1 MDQLNS
7 AWQAV
12 ASGLGPYAPRFIGAL
27 VLGIA
32 TWIVARVL
40 RALVRRF
47 GVARSLDERIKS
59 PGITGHLSDTAYWLV
74 WLLALP
80 ALLGALQ
87 MEGLLTPVQAMVTR
101 LLGFLPNLLGAAVVF
116 GVGFL
121 AARIVRQVI
130 TGVLTVAG
138 SERLAARLGLSN
150 AVGKDGL
157 AGLVS
162 LMVFVLLLLPVVAA
176 TLQPLGLDSVTNP
189 VSRLLDTVTSLIPR
203 LVAAAIIVAIA
214 ALVGRAVASVVTA
227 MLTGLG
233 FDKLPAR
240 LGLEGPL
247 RLGGRGPCELA
258 GALVM
263 FAVLWVAI
271 TQACQVLGFAI
282 LTDTVA
288 TLGEALARVAAALG
302 LALAGLWLATLA
314 GNAIAAGPLAN
325 ARSVAV
331 VAKVAI
337 LFFTAALALRQAGLP
352 SEIVTIAFAS
362 VVGALALG
370 VAIAIGV
377 GGRHVAARL
386 LEGAVA
392 SFSRSKGEA
401 PPREG

>member
-27 VLGIA
+27 VLGVA
-32 TWIVARVL
+32 TWVVARVL
-40 RALVRRF
+40 RTLVRRF
-47 GVARSLDERIKS
+47 GVARRLDERIKS

-176 TLQPLGLDSVTNP
+176 TLQLLGLDSVTNP

-214 ALVGRAVASVVTA
+214 ALVGRAVASIVTA
-227 MLTGLG
+227 MLTGLS
-233 FDKLPAR
+233 FDNLPAR
-240 LGLEGPL
+240 LGLTGPL
-247 RLGGRGPCELA
+247 RLGGRGPSELA

>member
-27 VLGIA
+27 VLGVA
-32 TWIVARVL
+32 TWVVARVL

-47 GVARSLDERIKS
+47 GAARRLDERIKS

-87 MEGLLTPVQAMVTR
+87 MDGLLTPVQAMVTR

-233 FDKLPAR
+233 FDNLPAR
-240 LGLEGPL
+240 LGLTGPL
-247 RLGGRGPCELA
+247 RLGGRGPSELA

>member
-47 GVARSLDERIKS
+47 GVARSLDERFKS

>member
-27 VLGIA
+27 VLGVA
-32 TWIVARVL
+32 TWVVARVL
-40 RALVRRF
+40 RTLVRRF
-47 GVARSLDERIKS
+47 GVARRLDERIKS

-214 ALVGRAVASVVTA
+214 ALVGRAVASIVTA

-233 FDKLPAR
+233 FDNLPTR
-240 LGLEGPL
+240 LGLTGPL
-247 RLGGRGPCELA
+247 RLGGRGPSELA

>member
-12 ASGLGPYAPRFIGAL
+12 ASGLGPYTPRFIGAL
-27 VLGIA
+27 VLGVA
-32 TWIVARVL
+32 TWVVARVL

-150 AVGKDGL
+150 GL

-214 ALVGRAVASVVTA
+214 ALVGRAVASIVTA

-233 FDKLPAR
+233 FDNLPAR
-240 LGLEGPL
+240 LGLTGPL
-247 RLGGRGPCELA
+247 RLGGRSPCELA

-288 TLGEALARVAAALG
+288 TLGEALSRVAAALG

-392 SFSRSKGEA
+392 SFIRSKGEA

>member
-47 GVARSLDERIKS
+47 GVARSLDERFKS

-233 FDKLPAR
+233 FDNLPAR

-288 TLGEALARVAAALG
+288 PLGEALARVAAALG

>member
-1 MDQLNS
+1 
-7 AWQAV
+7 
-12 ASGLGPYAPRFIGAL
+12 
-27 VLGIA
+27 
-32 TWIVARVL
+32 
-40 RALVRRF
+40 
-47 GVARSLDERIKS
+47 
-59 PGITGHLSDTAYWLV
+59 
-74 WLLALP
+74 
-80 ALLGALQ
+80 
-87 MEGLLTPVQAMVTR
+87 
-101 LLGFLPNLLGAAVVF
+101 
-116 GVGFL
+116 
-121 AARIVRQVI
+121 
-130 TGVLTVAG
+130 
-138 SERLAARLGLSN
+138 
-150 AVGKDGL
+150 
-157 AGLVS
+157 
-162 LMVFVLLLLPVVAA
+162 
-176 TLQPLGLDSVTNP
+176 
-189 VSRLLDTVTSLIPR
+189 
-203 LVAAAIIVAIA
+203 
-214 ALVGRAVASVVTA
+214 

-233 FDKLPAR
+233 FDNLPAR

-314 GNAIAAGPLAN
+314 GNAIAEGPLAN

-392 SFSRSKGEA
+392 SFSRTKGEA

>member
-1 MDQLNS
+1 
-7 AWQAV
+7 
-12 ASGLGPYAPRFIGAL
+12 
-27 VLGIA
+27 
-32 TWIVARVL
+32 
-40 RALVRRF
+40 
-47 GVARSLDERIKS
+47 
-59 PGITGHLSDTAYWLV
+59 LSDTAYWLV

-138 SERLAARLGLSN
+138 SERLAARLGLSA

-162 LMVFVLLLLPVVAA
+162 LIVFVLMLLPVVAA

-189 VSRLLDTVTSLIPR
+189 VSRLLDTVTSLIPK
-203 LVAAAIIVAIA
+203 LVAAAIIVAVA
-214 ALVGRAVASVVTA
+214 ALVGRVAASVVAA
-227 MLTGLG
+227 MLAGLG
-233 FDKLPAR
+233 VDNLPLK
-240 LGLEGPL
+240 LGLKGPL
-247 RLGGRGPCELA
+247 RIGGRGPSELA
-258 GALVM
+258 GTLVM

-288 TLGEALARVAAALG
+288 RLGEALAKVAAAAG
-302 LALAGLWLATLA
+302 LAFAGLWLATLA
-314 GNAIAAGPLAN
+314 ENAIAAGALAN
-325 ARSVAV
+325 ARAVAV
-331 VAKVAI
+331 VIKGAI
-337 LFFTAALALRQAGLP
+337 LFFTAALALRLAGLP
-352 SEIVTIAFAS
+352 SEIVTIAFGS
-362 VVGALALG
+362 VVGAVAIG

-377 GGRHVAARL
+377 GGRHVAGRL
-386 LEGAVA
+386 LERAVA
-392 SFSRSKGEA
+392 SFSRNKGEV
-401 PPREG
+401 PPLQG

>member
-214 ALVGRAVASVVTA
+214 ALVGRAVASIVTA

-233 FDKLPAR
+233 FDNLPAR

>member
-27 VLGIA
+27 VLGVA
-32 TWIVARVL
+32 TWVVARVL
-40 RALVRRF
+40 RTLVRRF
-47 GVARSLDERIKS
+47 GVARRLDERIKS

-214 ALVGRAVASVVTA
+214 ALVGRAVASIVTA

-233 FDKLPAR
+233 FDNLPAR
-240 LGLEGPL
+240 LGLTGPL
-247 RLGGRGPCELA
+247 RLGGRGPSELA

-302 LALAGLWLATLA
+302 LALAGLWLAALA

>member
-27 VLGIA
+27 VLGVA
-32 TWIVARVL
+32 TWVVARVL
-40 RALVRRF
+40 RTLVRRF

-87 MEGLLTPVQAMVTR
+87 MDGLLTPVQAMVTR

-214 ALVGRAVASVVTA
+214 ALVGRAVASIVTA

-233 FDKLPAR
+233 FDNLPTR
-240 LGLEGPL
+240 LGLTGPL
-247 RLGGRGPCELA
+247 RLGGRGPSELA

-302 LALAGLWLATLA
+302 LALAGLWLSTLA
-314 GNAIAAGPLAN
+314 GQRLPRALWPTPAASRLSPRSRSCSSPRRWRCARPGCP
-325 ARSVAV
+325 ARS
-331 VAKVAI
+331 
-337 LFFTAALALRQAGLP
+337 
-352 SEIVTIAFAS
+352 
-362 VVGALALG
+362 
-370 VAIAIGV
+370 
-377 GGRHVAARL
+377 
-386 LEGAVA
+386 
-392 SFSRSKGEA
+392 
-401 PPREG
+401 

>member
-27 VLGIA
+27 VLGVA
-32 TWIVARVL
+32 TWVVARVL
-40 RALVRRF
+40 RTLVRRF

-214 ALVGRAVASVVTA
+214 ALVGRAVASIVTA

-233 FDKLPAR
+233 FDNLPTR
-240 LGLEGPL
+240 LGLTGPL
-247 RLGGRGPCELA
+247 RLGGRSPSELA

-314 GNAIAAGPLAN
+314 GHAIAAGPLAN

-331 VAKVAI
+331 VAKIAI

-392 SFSRSKGEA
+392 SFNRSKGEA

>member
-12 ASGLGPYAPRFIGAL
+12 ASGLGPYTPRFIGAL
-27 VLGIA
+27 VLGVA
-32 TWIVARVL
+32 TWVVARVL

-214 ALVGRAVASVVTA
+214 ALVGRAVASIVTA

-233 FDKLPAR
+233 FDNLPAR
-240 LGLEGPL
+240 LGLTGPL
-247 RLGGRGPCELA
+247 RLGGRSPCELA

-314 GNAIAAGPLAN
+314 GNAIAAGPLAT

-392 SFSRSKGEA
+392 SFIRSKGEA